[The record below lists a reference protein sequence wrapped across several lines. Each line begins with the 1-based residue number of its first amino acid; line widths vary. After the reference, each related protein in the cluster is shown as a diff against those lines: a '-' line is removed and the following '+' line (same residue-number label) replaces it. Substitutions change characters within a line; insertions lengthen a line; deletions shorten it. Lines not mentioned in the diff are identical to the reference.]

1 MKLSF
6 ILAIASVLTLLI
18 CDEEVFSSPVEYIYH
33 HNNNH
38 DVFNT
43 PHHTFHHEYDGYN
56 YNDYHDNDHH
66 QHPPTAECNLH
77 VNTYPNPSNSF

>member
-43 PHHTFHHEYDGYN
+43 PHHTFHHENDG